1 MTKRCEGVDDISRET
16 AIEIIKRI
24 EAAFSR
30 LSEAGKALHPILEN
44 DQYRIFA
51 RAFGAA
57 IVELDLGVLEIVYR
71 CYPDLRPT
79 NMPRAPTLR
88 QIEECS
94 QGSCRI
100 DQSKEPS
107 QGGSPIEPH

>member
-1 MTKRCEGVDDISRET
+1 MDDIGRDT
-16 AIEIIKRI
+16 AIEVIKRI

-30 LSEAGKALHPILEN
+30 LGEAGKALHPILEN

-51 RAFGAA
+51 EAFGAA

-71 CYPDLRPT
+71 CHPDLRPT
-79 NMPRAPTLR
+79 NMRRAPTLR

-100 DQSKEPS
+100 DHLKEPS
-107 QGGSPIEPH
+107 QGGSPIDPP